1 MNTTDD
7 SSAADVDI
15 DVCIVDD
22 DPMVCQMLS
31 MIIEEASYNHIK
43 VVATANNGSEAIERV
58 GTTTPDIVLMDIAMP
73 IMDGIDAT
81 RIIRSLP
88 SPPHVLMLTSVN
100 PSSTIKKAVEAGAEG
115 FISKTE
121 DPRKIVM
128 NIRQAYEGQ
137 VQFNAESQ
145 RHLVAAIRGDRMTER
160 REEARNLL
168 KSLPERER
176 TAVLLSAEG
185 MTNQEI
191 AQHMFI
197 SERTVKAHLMS
208 AARRLSMDRVGL
220 ARLVE
225 RSDWE
230 Q

>member
-1 MNTTDD
+1 MNTTDE
-7 SSAADVDI
+7 SSAADADI

-31 MIIEEASYNHIK
+31 MIIGEASYNHIR
-43 VVATANNGSEAIERV
+43 VVDTANNGSEAIERIKA
-58 GTTTPDIVLMDIAMP
+58 TTPDIVLMDIAMP

-88 SPPHVLMLTSVN
+88 NPPHVLMLTSLN
-100 PSSTIKKAVEAGAEG
+100 PSNTIERAVEAGAEG

-128 NIRQAYEGQ
+128 NIRQAYEGK
-137 VQFNAESQ
+137 VQFNTESQ
-145 RHLVAAIRGDRMTER
+145 RHLVAAIRVNRLTER
-160 REEARNLL
+160 REEARTLL
-168 KSLPERER
+168 ESLPERER

-191 AQHMFI
+191 AEHMFI
-197 SERTVKAHLMS
+197 SERTVKSHLMS
-208 AARRLSMDRVGL
+208 AARRLCMDRIGL

-225 RSDWE
+225 RSDW
-230 Q
+230 QR